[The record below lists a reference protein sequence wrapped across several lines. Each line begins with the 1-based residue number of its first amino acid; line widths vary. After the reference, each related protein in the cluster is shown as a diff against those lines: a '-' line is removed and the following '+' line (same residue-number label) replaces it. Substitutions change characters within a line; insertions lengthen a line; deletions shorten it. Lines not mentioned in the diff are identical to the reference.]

1 MNTKISEK
9 EKAVLTVLAEEWG
22 DEQNCLFFRG
32 IVSRLERTPLKLDLR
47 QVRLA
52 CRSLARKGLASYERG
67 LFDDD
72 GMVAGSGYCAT
83 RLGADLIEVLNPP
96 TLPL

>member
-1 MNTKISEK
+1 MNDKLKKEIKINERERK
-9 EKAVLTVLAEEWG
+9 VLKALVFCVEDIG
-22 DEQNCLFFRG
+22 YCIYFRG
-32 IVSRLERTPLKLDLR
+32 IAEETRLKRS

-52 CRSLARKGLASYERG
+52 CRSLARKGLTRYERG

-83 RLGADLIEVLNPP
+83 EEGAEFIESNILKK
-96 TLPL
+96 